1 MNQIHLE
8 LCASPEWAQYV
19 RDDLLPWAMSEWDL
33 GDDVLE
39 LGPGPGLS
47 TDVLREHV
55 ARLTA
60 LELDE
65 ELFKP
70 LHDRLQGTNVSV
82 VHGDA
87 TDSGLPSEQ
96 FSAVT
101 CFTMLHHV
109 PTPELQDA
117 LFAEAHRVLRPD
129 GVFLGTDGIDTPAM
143 RELHVDDIF
152 NPVDPTTFSARLSA
166 AGFGGITV
174 DVREEGLRFAAR
186 RPAS

>member
-1 MNQIHLE
+1 MNKIHLE
-8 LCASPEWAQYV
+8 LCASPDWAKYMS
-19 RDDLLPWAMSEWDL
+19 DDLLPWAMSECDL

-47 TDVLREHV
+47 TDVLRTHV

-65 ELFKP
+65 ELYAP
-70 LHDRLQGTNVSV
+70 LHDRLRGTNVAV
-82 VHGDA
+82 IHGDA
-87 TDSGLPSEQ
+87 TKTGLPSEQ

-109 PTPELQDA
+109 PRPDLQDA
-117 LFAEAHRVLRPD
+117 LFAEAHRVLRPG
-129 GVFLGTDGIDTPAM
+129 GVFLGTDGIDTPEM

-152 NPVDPTTFSARLSA
+152 NPVDPATLPERLSV
-166 AGFGGITV
+166 AGFTDVTV
-174 DVREEGLRFAAR
+174 DVREQGLRFAAR
-186 RPAS
+186 RPH

>member
-1 MNQIHLE
+1 MNEIHLQ

-19 RDDLLPWAMSEWDL
+19 RDDLLPWAMTEWSL

-55 ARLTA
+55 AKLTT

-65 ELFKP
+65 ELATP
-70 LHDRLQGTNVSV
+70 LRDRLQGTNVTV
-82 VHGDA
+82 LCGDA
-87 TDSGLPSEQ
+87 TKSGLPSGQ

-109 PTPELQDA
+109 PSPELQDA
-117 LFAEAHRVLRPD
+117 LFAEAHRVLRPG
-129 GVFLGTDGIDTPAM
+129 GVFLGTDGIDTEDM
-143 RELHVDDIF
+143 RALHVDDIF
-152 NPVDPTTFSARLSA
+152 MPVDPETFPQRLAA
-166 AGFGGITV
+166 AGFGDITV
-174 DVREEGLRFAAR
+174 DVREQGLRFAAV
-186 RPAS
+186 RPH

>member
-19 RDDLLPWAMSEWDL
+19 RDDLLPWAMSEWEL

-47 TDVLREHV
+47 TDVLRQHV

-65 ELFKP
+65 ELFEP
-70 LHDRLQGTNVSV
+70 LRDRLQGTNVTV

-87 TDSGLPSEQ
+87 TSTDLPSES

-109 PTPELQDA
+109 PSPELQDA
-117 LFAEAHRVLRPD
+117 LFAEAHRVLRPG
-129 GVFLGTDGIDTPAM
+129 GVFLGTDGIDTEDM
-143 RELHVDDIF
+143 RALHVDDIF
-152 NPVDPTTFSARLSA
+152 MPVDPATFPDRLA
-166 AGFGGITV
+166 TAGFADITV
-174 DVREEGLRFAAR
+174 EVREQGLRFAAR
-186 RPAS
+186 RAR